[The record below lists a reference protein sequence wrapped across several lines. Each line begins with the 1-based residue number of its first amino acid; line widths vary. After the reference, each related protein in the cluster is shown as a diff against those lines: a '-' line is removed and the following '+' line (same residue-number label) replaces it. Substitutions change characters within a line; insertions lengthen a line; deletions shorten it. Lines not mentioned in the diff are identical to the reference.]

1 MWLQG
6 GTVPLPMPESGHGDD
21 TKKSGEEEEEGEE
34 EGGVEWEGE
43 GAVEGG
49 ENVLELLF
57 NTLRGMIP
65 DALTTLYDAS
75 SDELQVIIKQ
85 IAF

>member
-21 TKKSGEEEEEGEE
+21 TKKSGEDEEEGDE
-34 EGGVEWEGE
+34 EGGVEVGVEGE
-43 GAVEGG
+43 

>member
-34 EGGVEWEGE
+34 EGEGE
-43 GAVEGG
+43 GGIEGG

>member
-34 EGGVEWEGE
+34 EGGVEGGVEGE
-43 GAVEGG
+43 

-75 SDELQVIIKQ
+75 SDELQVIIKK